1 MIMHLVGI
9 LGLRLERAD
18 TQRLAT
24 DPLLQHKYF
33 LFPLLQVCLQLVSDG
48 LSFSLPTLQ
57 LEHCSLKTLA
67 FLLELAL

>member
-9 LGLRLERAD
+9 LDLRLESAD
-18 TQRLAT
+18 TQRLA
-24 DPLLQHKYF
+24 PGLLLQRERV
-33 LFPLLQVCLQLVSDG
+33 LFSLLQLCLQLVPDG

-57 LEHCSLKTLA
+57 LEHCSFKALA